1 MEKESFAHLID
12 HTNVKADATADD
24 IIRLCKEA
32 VHYGFGCVMVTP
44 INVKL
49 ASQMLKGTPVRVGS
63 VIGFPTGTP
72 TPRVKA
78 FEAKEAIKDGA
89 SELDMVIN
97 IGALKSRELDLVADD
112 IKGVVEVA
120 EGNIVKVII
129 EIAYLTEKEKILAC
143 KISKKAGA
151 DYVKT
156 STAYC
161 NLKGAT
167 LEDVKLLR
175 SVVGKNM
182 GVKASGGIMDLKTAL
197 AMIEA
202 GADRIGTSSGVQ
214 IIREWENLMSTTPL

>member
-97 IGALKSRELDLVADD
+97 IGR
-112 IKGVVEVA
+112 
-120 EGNIVKVII
+120 
-129 EIAYLTEKEKILAC
+129 
-143 KISKKAGA
+143 
-151 DYVKT
+151 
-156 STAYC
+156 
-161 NLKGAT
+161 
-167 LEDVKLLR
+167 
-175 SVVGKNM
+175 
-182 GVKASGGIMDLKTAL
+182 
-197 AMIEA
+197 
-202 GADRIGTSSGVQ
+202 
-214 IIREWENLMSTTPL
+214 